1 MSDFTIIDEIRSK
14 YDEKYVECYVCKNKF
29 NESFFLDLICNHKLC
44 FNCSEKI
51 INRYGDNK
59 CPLCRI
65 NLYDTRSIISS
76 YNNLSRYY
84 LKIGIELTKKN
95 KHIEAIDFFKKS
107 YNLNS
112 VESIYYLGIC
122 FLKISEKRKR
132 YCLYNRFLI

>member
-1 MSDFTIIDEIRSK
+1 MRLDQNMM
-14 YDEKYVECYVCKNKF
+14 KNMLNVMFVKI
-29 NESFFLDLICNHKLC
+29 NLMNLFLDLICNHKLC

-84 LKIGIELTKKN
+84 LKIGIELTKK
-95 KHIEAIDFFKKS
+95 I
-107 YNLNS
+107 
-112 VESIYYLGIC
+112 SI
-122 FLKISEKRKR
+122 LKQ
-132 YCLYNRFLI
+132 